1 MVPWVPRGWS
11 QSPNTLLLAT
21 FLYHILLSSDCITS
35 RVTPFHLLLV
45 IIFPTQ
51 VMWQPPS
58 LADPIFVDCL
68 SVLHTVT
75 NISKY
80 LLCHLAPRLQKP
92 FDAESFSRQRP
103 DLTKSSSRISCVL
116 CLPTLTLTSLCQP
129 YWTIWSVCTFC
140 LISQTSHVWSSNC
153 SLLHFRVKSHTQL
166 RSWVKNGLFLKASLN
181 F

>member
-1 MVPWVPRGWS
+1 MVPWVPSGWS

-21 FLYHILLSSDCITS
+21 FLYHILMSSDCITS
-35 RVTPFHLLLV
+35 RMTPFHLLLV

-51 VMWQPPS
+51 LMWQPPS
-58 LADPIFVDCL
+58 LDDPIFVDFL

-103 DLTKSSSRISCVL
+103 HLTKSSSRISMCPLFANPDPHLSLSTLLNYLKCLYILSHFPDFPCMVL
-116 CLPTLTLTSLCQP
+116 QLFSSPLP
-129 YWTIWSVCTFC
+129 
-140 LISQTSHVWSSNC
+140 
-153 SLLHFRVKSHTQL
+153 
-166 RSWVKNGLFLKASLN
+166 G
-181 F
+181 